1 MRIGSTKVNDD
12 GQQVA
17 TRPNQAI
24 NRRSKMEHKIM
35 KNIMRIVVAGSI
47 IAITVNV
54 LVVFG

>member
-1 MRIGSTKVNDD
+1 
-12 GQQVA
+12 
-17 TRPNQAI
+17 
-24 NRRSKMEHKIM
+24 MEHKIM